1 MNDHNLDDLIIDNIE
16 PKSSKAKG
24 ILTIVA
30 LLLVVFIL
38 GIILMSVD
46 FSDSKSDKNKL
57 EENDTEMVSPELT
70 LENVSNIKKPEAEPK
85 LNEIIEEKLNKPV
98 TPPKASEETIES
110 LQESAKPK
118 IDTPKV
124 IEKPVVPEKVVSEK
138 VPDSKKVPE
147 TKKVEITKEFTQT
160 PTQTEVKPVVKEEK
174 TITIAP
180 VPKEVKKTAA
190 VSSGPTF
197 YIQVGSYTNLP
208 SQKFLSRINNNGFQY
223 TVKTVGKS
231 KKVLIGPYQDRSTVD
246 AAIVRVRDLIT
257 KSAFVV
263 KK

>member
-46 FSDSKSDKNKL
+46 FSDSKSDKNTL

-70 LENVSNIKKPEAEPK
+70 LENVSKIKKPEAEPK
-85 LNEIIEEKLNKPV
+85 LNEIIEEELNKPV
-98 TPPKASEETIES
+98 APPKASKETIES

-118 IDTPKV
+118 VKTPEV
-124 IEKPVVPEKVVSEK
+124 IKKPVVPEKFVSE
-138 VPDSKKVPE
+138 KVPE
-147 TKKVEITKEFTQT
+147 TKKMPDSKKVKITEEF
-160 PTQTEVKPVVKEEK
+160 TQTEVKPVSKEEK
-174 TITIAP
+174 TPTVTP
-180 VPKEVKKTAA
+180 VPKEVKKTAP
-190 VSSGPTF
+190 VTSGPTF

-231 KKVLIGPYQDRSTVD
+231 KKVLIGPYKDRSAVD
-246 AAIVRVRDLIT
+246 AAIVRVRDRIT

>member
-46 FSDSKSDKNKL
+46 FSDSKSDKDLL

-70 LENVSNIKKPEAEPK
+70 LENVTKIKQPKAEPK
-85 LNEIIEEKLNKPV
+85 LNEIIEEELNKPV
-98 TPPKASEETIES
+98 TPPKVVEETVES
-110 LQESAKPK
+110 LQEAAKPK
-118 IDTPKV
+118 DITPKV
-124 IEKPVVPEKVVSEK
+124 VKKPVVPEKTLSEK
-138 VPDSKKVPE
+138 VPEIK
-147 TKKVEITKEFTQT
+147 TVEITKEFTQT
-160 PTQTEVKPVVKEEK
+160 PTKPKVEPVVKEEK
-174 TITIAP
+174 IP
-180 VPKEVKKTAA
+180 VAVPVQKEVKKTAP
-190 VSSGPTF
+190 VTSGPTF

-231 KKVLIGPYQDRSTVD
+231 KKVLIGPYQDRSAVD

>member
-46 FSDSKSDKNKL
+46 FSDSKSDKDL
-57 EENDTEMVSPELT
+57 AEENDTEMVSPELT
-70 LENVSNIKKPEAEPK
+70 LENVTTIKKPKAEPK
-85 LNEIIEEKLNKPV
+85 LNEIIEEELNKPV
-98 TPPKASEETIES
+98 TPPKVVEETVES
-110 LQESAKPK
+110 LQETA
-118 IDTPKV
+118 TPKVIVPTV
-124 IEKPVVPEKVVSEK
+124 IEKPVIPEKTVSEK
-138 VPDSKKVPE
+138 VPE
-147 TKKVEITKEFTQT
+147 IKKVEITEEFTQA
-160 PTQTEVKPVVKEEK
+160 PTKEKVVPVVKEEK
-174 TITIAP
+174 IPTA
-180 VPKEVKKTAA
+180 VPEQKEVKKIAA
-190 VSSGPTF
+190 VTSGPTF
-197 YIQVGSYTNLP
+197 YIQVGSYTHLP

-223 TVKTVGKS
+223 TIKTVGTS
-231 KKVLIGPYQDRSTVD
+231 KKLLIGPYKDRSAVD
-246 AAIVRVRDLIT
+246 AAIVRVKDLIT

>member
-70 LENVSNIKKPEAEPK
+70 LENVGKIKKPEAEPK
-85 LNEIIEEKLNKPV
+85 LSEIIEEKLNKPV

-118 IDTPKV
+118 IETPKV
-124 IEKPVVPEKVVSEK
+124 IEKPVVPKKVVSE
-138 VPDSKKVPE
+138 KVPE

-160 PTQTEVKPVVKEEK
+160 PAQAEVKPVVEKEN
-174 TITIAP
+174 ITIAP
-180 VPKEVKKTAA
+180 VPKEVKKTAS
-190 VSSGPTF
+190 VTSGPTF

-231 KKVLIGPYQDRSTVD
+231 KKVLIGPYQDRSAVD